1 MLYFTTWQQKKNY
14 FLFKTITY
22 ADFIAHMAIDTFII
36 LK

>member
-1 MLYFTTWQQKKNY
+1 MTTKKDY

-22 ADFIAHMAIDTFII
+22 ADFIAHMASDTFIL